1 MLKKSF
7 EIVAPRGVG
16 EDFICNAEEQADYD
30 YFKGVIHAAAPI
42 AIGIFSISI
51 ALVYFLCVF
60 LLYSTVFRARA
71 QGFFGSLALICLFC
85 LLCVAGAS
93 S

>member
-1 MLKKSF
+1 MLKKPL
-7 EIVAPRGVG
+7 EILPPSAVG
-16 EDFICNAEEQADYD
+16 DDFICSKEEQAAYEH
-30 YFKGVIHAAAPI
+30 FKGVLHAAAPFV
-42 AIGIFSISI
+42 IGVVSVKV
-51 ALVYFLCVF
+51 ALIYFFCVF